1 MWLIQTVIVVPGFT
15 VIRLAQAVAIRIG
28 RSVKSCT
35 RRR

>member
-15 VIRLAQAVAIRIG
+15 VIRLARAIAIRIG
-28 RSVKSCT
+28 RVAKSCA